1 VGLWVVV
8 VRLYVDWGGYGYWAK
23 VRLTDVDGGCV
34 EFLRRFEGFQRWGWL
49 DLEAF
54 WVVFVPMMGVGPSFK
69 RRWVLG
75 PCMVVGLGFL
85 LWIVFLVG
93 FLMEKMSIVPD
104 LLQFHLSIA
113 WKIDLSTGEILP
125 MSLQRI

>member
-1 VGLWVVV
+1 VVC
-8 VRLYVDWGGYGYWAK
+8 GG
-23 VRLTDVDGGCV
+23 
-34 EFLRRFEGFQRWGWL
+34 FEGLQRWGWL

-54 WVVFVPMMGVGPSFK
+54 GVVFVPMMGVGPPFE

-85 LWIVFLVG
+85 LWVVFRVDLLKVMVGLWLHLSIVFLVG

-104 LLQFHLSIA
+104 LPQFHLSIA
-113 WKIDLSTGEILP
+113 GKIDLSTGEILP
-125 MSLQRI
+125 MSLRRI